1 MWTAH
6 RKELEVAIH
15 KEKGKDHADPAPDL
29 LSQEDRL
36 RRRLSKLN
44 MDMSVCRGDGNCL
57 FRAISMELWG
67 SEDFHESVRR
77 KAVAYMRE
85 NKDDFECYLGEDFA
99 QYTAKMQ
106 RSGTRGD
113 ELTLRA
119 VCDLYG
125 IIINVVTSD
134 QLNWFLRYMPKMLK
148 HVKELFL
155 TYISPVHYNTIRRK
169 DSLHAL
175 RPSLSL
181 TRKSIIQAAIDKA
194 DQALQEMASIPE
206 GRTVLEQ
213 RTSANAHSQPTT
225 PLTALPAQ
233 PLSAATSGQ
242 VASNGEASADQPFA
256 NGPNAREDLSLAKQL
271 GTSGVEV
278 LAGNSGVRTNHSY

>member
-15 KEKGKDHADPAPDL
+15 KEKGKDHAESAPDL

-57 FRAISMELWG
+57 
-67 SEDFHESVRR
+67 
-77 KAVAYMRE
+77 
-85 NKDDFECYLGEDFA
+85 
-99 QYTAKMQ
+99 
-106 RSGTRGD
+106 
-113 ELTLRA
+113 RA
-119 VCDLYG
+119 VCDVYG

-134 QLNWFLRYMPKMLK
+134 QLNW
-148 HVKELFL
+148 
-155 TYISPVHYNTIRRK
+155 RK
-169 DSLHAL
+169 DSLRAL

-206 GRTVLEQ
+206 GPTIVEQ
-213 RTSANAHSQPTT
+213 RISANAQSQSQPAT
-225 PLTALPAQ
+225 PGGRSPRMPLLLLAQ
-233 PLSAATSGQ
+233 LLS
-242 VASNGEASADQPFA
+242 
-256 NGPNAREDLSLAKQL
+256 
-271 GTSGVEV
+271 
-278 LAGNSGVRTNHSY
+278 